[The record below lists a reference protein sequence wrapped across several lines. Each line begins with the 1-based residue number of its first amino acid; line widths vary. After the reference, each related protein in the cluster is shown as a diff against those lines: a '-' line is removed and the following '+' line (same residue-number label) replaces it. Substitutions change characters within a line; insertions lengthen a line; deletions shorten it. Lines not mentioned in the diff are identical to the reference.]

1 MKNKTLLFLRLITAI
16 LFLQTLFYKFTASP
30 ESVYIFSKLGLEP
43 LGRIASGVFELIAAI
58 LIIIPATNIIGSI
71 LSLGI
76 ISGAIVSHL
85 TILGIVVMD
94 DGGLLF
100 FLALV
105 IFFSSS
111 AILFLQKEE
120 LFKLLIQIK
129 KRGK

>member
-100 FLALV
+100 F
-105 IFFSSS
+105 FSSGYF
-111 AILFLQKEE
+111 LFFICNFIFTKRRI
-120 LFKLLIQIK
+120 IQIINTN
-129 KRGK
+129 